1 VIADAYKSGMNLEC
15 RSLTKRKK
23 RGSEAGKAKY
33 QVTDQEKAVL
43 RAHIA
48 RLKDAPVA
56 PAIKLTK
63 DEKATQI
70 GLHHPNST
78 VGYGLLMEALGTADY
93 SFGND
98 LLKQLVNAS
107 LQRGEANEASFN
119 FMLSVIIGIKPRD
132 HLEAMLA
139 AQMAAIHMATMTF
152 TRRLAHVENIPQQD
166 SAERALNKL
175 ARTYAGQMETL
186 KRYRTGGEQ
195 KVTVQHVSVS
205 EGGQAIVGNVN
216 QAPPARAPG
225 KQRTNPPPVITDARS
240 APMPVIEESKERVP
254 ARLCRAR
261 KRSDRES

>member
-1 VIADAYKSGMNLEC
+1 
-15 RSLTKRKK
+15 LTKRKK

-33 QVTDQEKAVL
+33 QVTDQEKPVL

-56 PAIKLTK
+56 PRVKVTK
-63 DEKATQI
+63 SEKAIQL
-70 GLHHPNST
+70 GLHHPDVT

-93 SFGND
+93 SFGNN

-107 LQRGEANEASFN
+107 SQRGEADEASFN

-152 TRRLAHVENIPQQD
+152 TGRLAHVENIPQQD
-166 SAERALNKL
+166 SVERALNKL

-205 EGGQAIVGNVN
+205 EGGQAIVGNVT
-216 QAPPARAPG
+216 QATREAKKDKTAEAPPAL
-225 KQRTNPPPVITDARS
+225 TDAK
-240 APMPVIEESKERVP
+240 ATPMTVIDKSKEAVSVP
-254 ARLCRAR
+254 ARKR
-261 KRSDRES
+261 KLQK